1 MRHESGGEDPEWDLP
16 VAQKTVT
23 NGRARYEPAAA
34 VSQQRHSQPSPH
46 RQASP
51 VQHVQPATQSHVQVS
66 RRPQALSEQQ
76 APAALAA
83 EVFVV
88 DDFARIACR
97 SREHLPSAAQQA
109 GFATEVAAV
118 IADFAERSQ
127 HLHWHAS
134 PQRQGS
140 PSQHRQPLTQAQ
152 VQFSHNPQALLEQ
165 QPWLAAAFA
174 PVPETVIT
182 SPNPERAVSATK
194 VRSLANMMEI
204 PSPEAHA
211 KRKSQAQNSAGERG
225 MSSGRGAEIVRSCT
239 QRCPD
244 EDSFLPAAVEHHQ
257 SGWRRMVGVRDRRA
271 ADIANGRPGWQ
282 FRPSGDE

>member
-1 MRHESGGEDPEWDLP
+1 
-16 VAQKTVT
+16 
-23 NGRARYEPAAA
+23 
-34 VSQQRHSQPSPH
+34 
-46 RQASP
+46 
-51 VQHVQPATQSHVQVS
+51 VQHAQPATQSHVQVS
-66 RRPQALSEQQ
+66 HRPQALSEQQ

-118 IADFAERSQ
+118 AADFTERSQ
-127 HLHWHAS
+127 HLQPQAS
-134 PQRQGS
+134 PQRQGP
-140 PSQHRQPLTQAQ
+140 PSQHRQPSAQAHVQ
-152 VQFSHNPQALLEQ
+152 VSHNPQALPEQ

-182 SPNPERAVSATK
+182 SPNPESAVKVTK
-194 VRSLANMMEI
+194 VRSLVNIMGI

-225 MSSGRGAEIVRSCT
+225 MSSGKGAAIVRSCA
-239 QRCPD
+239 QRCSG

-257 SGWRRMVGVRDRRA
+257 RGWRRMVGVRDRRG
-271 ADIANGRPGWQ
+271 ADIANSGPGWQ
-282 FRPSGDE
+282 FHPSGDQ